1 MALRK
6 LDRNQWQG
14 FCNTLSRTL
23 IGKRVEIEVAALSLG
38 DQIEAENVMPLL
50 GITYDHKDDVFEIT
64 IDGLDHLIHKPQAV
78 WADIGT
84 VGLTSIEV
92 LDADGVRQIVKFSD
106 PLMLP
111 APSKA

>member
-6 LDRNQWQG
+6 IERHQWQG
-14 FCNTLSRTL
+14 FCNALSRTL

-38 DQIEAENVMPLL
+38 DQIEAEEVMPLR
-50 GITYDHKDDVFEIT
+50 GFTYDHKNDVFEIT
-64 IDGLDHLIHKPQAV
+64 SEGLDHLIHKPQAV
-78 WADIGT
+78 WADIGP

-92 LDADGVRQIVKFSD
+92 LDADGVQQIVKFSD

-111 APSKA
+111 APSKE